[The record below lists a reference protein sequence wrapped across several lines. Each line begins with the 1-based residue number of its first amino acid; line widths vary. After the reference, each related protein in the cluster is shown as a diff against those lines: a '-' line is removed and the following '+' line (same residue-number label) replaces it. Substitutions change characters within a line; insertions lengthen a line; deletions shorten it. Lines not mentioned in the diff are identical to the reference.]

1 MLQNFAGKLGSKSSQ
16 AVVTTLLKAFGQCR
30 AFHDAPEPIPEHRF
44 YDEFVNIVS
53 SAFCAGVQVRKLTLW
68 QVFFCSVSRSPL
80 TFRTPIEDDYLH
92 SHLRHFV
99 LSGLDKRE
107 IPISRI
113 RNANALSK
121 GAEKALVLTD
131 INNKLD
137 EWQRHDALEHWK
149 SRSIFISYV
158 MTLTR
163 SIQ

>member
-1 MLQNFAGKLGSKSSQ
+1 M
-16 AVVTTLLKAFGQCR
+16 
-30 AFHDAPEPIPEHRF
+30 
-44 YDEFVNIVS
+44 
-53 SAFCAGVQVRKLTLW
+53 
-68 QVFFCSVSRSPL
+68 
-80 TFRTPIEDDYLH
+80 
-92 SHLRHFV
+92 

-107 IPISRI
+107 IPISKI

-121 GAEKALVLTD
+121 RAEKALVLTD

-149 SRSIFISYV
+149 SGSIFISYV